1 MFGHSPDKFN
11 VITCYYHFSIPQTQ
25 LIVNKTIYL
34 HKYYVWNEDIQF
46 IICWIFHENDE
57 SFQNQVVLAGDQTTT
72 TTNSIRLWLKQVQS
86 KIKNSANNV
95 D

>member
-1 MFGHSPDKFN
+1 M
-11 VITCYYHFSIPQTQ
+11 
-25 LIVNKTIYL
+25 
-34 HKYYVWNEDIQF
+34 YYVWNEDIQF
-46 IICWIFHENDE
+46 IICWIIHENDE